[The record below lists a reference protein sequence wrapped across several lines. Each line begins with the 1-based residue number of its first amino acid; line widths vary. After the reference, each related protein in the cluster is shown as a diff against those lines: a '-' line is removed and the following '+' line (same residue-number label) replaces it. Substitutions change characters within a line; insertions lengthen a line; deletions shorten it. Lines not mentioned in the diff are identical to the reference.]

1 MFTLWLWPSPPQ
13 WALWVLGGL
22 GLLLFLGGYPVGA
35 SERERWLR
43 RTNFFTGKIEA
54 TTFISKLSKN
64 PFSSSLNFIRL
75 LRVVITPSVV
85 VERRKRLEAIG
96 SNFRLFQQLFQ
107 KDNVHDSHHIV
118 LLANSSQQC
127 WMLHVAPVC
136 GPCCMLLGVVTLTWN
151 RSNF

>member
-1 MFTLWLWPSPPQ
+1 MTMTLSS
-13 WALWVLGGL
+13 A
-22 GLLLFLGGYPVGA
+22 VGSLSSRGA
-35 SERERWLR
+35 GATAIFWGDTPWEPLREIDDYDAPTFYRQ
-43 RTNFFTGKIEA
+43 IEA
-54 TTFISKLSKN
+54 KTFISKLSKN

-136 GPCCMLLGVVTLTWN
+136 GPCCMLLGVVTLT
-151 RSNF
+151 

>member
-1 MFTLWLWPSPPQ
+1 MTMTLSS
-13 WALWVLGGL
+13 A
-22 GLLLFLGGYPVGA
+22 VGSLSSRGA
-35 SERERWLR
+35 GATAIFFFFWDTPWEPLREIDDYDAPIFYRQ
-43 RTNFFTGKIEA
+43 IEA
-54 TTFISKLSKN
+54 KTFISKLSKN

-118 LLANSSQQC
+118 LLANRSQQC

-136 GPCCMLLGVVTLTWN
+136 GPCCMLLEVVTLT
-151 RSNF
+151 

>member
-1 MFTLWLWPSPPQ
+1 MTVTLSSAVGSLSSRGAGATAIFWGIPRGSLW
-13 WALWVLGGL
+13 
-22 GLLLFLGGYPVGA
+22 
-35 SERERWLR
+35 EREM
-43 RTNFFTGKIEA
+43 TTTHQFFYRQIEA
-54 TTFISKLSKN
+54 KTFISKLSKN

-96 SNFRLFQQLFQ
+96 SNFGLFQQLFQ

>member
-1 MFTLWLWPSPPQ
+1 MTMTLSFAVGSLSSRGAGATAIFFGIPRGSLW
-13 WALWVLGGL
+13 
-22 GLLLFLGGYPVGA
+22 
-35 SERERWLR
+35 EREM
-43 RTNFFTGKIEA
+43 TMTHQFFYRQIEA
-54 TTFISKLSKN
+54 KTFISKLSKD